1 VAETTTTVADT
12 TTTVADTTTTVADT
26 TTTVADTTT
35 TVADTTTTIEDEVLG
50 TVITTTT
57 IADVAGT
64 TIVAGELPFTGYD
77 GERLGQL
84 ALILLVLG
92 VLTLAVGKSVHA
104 WSRDEG

>member
-1 VAETTTTVADT
+1 MADT

-57 IADVAGT
+57 IVDEVAGT

-92 VLTLAVGKSVHA
+92 VLTLAVGKSVRV